1 MTATTRPGTSA
12 ATVETITM
20 PHGKLIDVH
29 RPAPGAGPWGTAPPP
44 VVLLWHGVG
53 PDERDVMR
61 PLAEAV
67 AREGVLVLVP
77 DWRSD
82 EPDGGRAQLLASLE
96 FARARAAGLGG
107 DPERFVLAGWS
118 AGGSAAVGVA
128 LRPDV
133 AGGRRP
139 AAVVS
144 IASRYDLPNRTTGT
158 VPLTD
163 LTDPAGAPETSAVPI
178 TLVHGTADTL
188 IPAERSRDVR
198 DALAAR
204 DRPVLLEEPATDHA
218 GVIMTEYDPAA
229 GRCRPSEDPG
239 VLAAGRTT
247 ARAIVRAAGRA

>member
-1 MTATTRPGTSA
+1 MTATARPDTSA
-12 ATVETITM
+12 ETVTM
-20 PHGKLIDVH
+20 PHGKALDVH
-29 RPAPGAGPWGTAPPP
+29 RPAPGAVRPP

-67 AREGVLVLVP
+67 AREGLLVLVP

-96 FARARAAGLGG
+96 FARARAAELGG
-107 DPERFVLAGWS
+107 DPGRFVLAGWS

-128 LRPDV
+128 LRPDI
-133 AGGRRP
+133 AGGPRP

-158 VPLTD
+158 VPLADLAD
-163 LTDPAGAPETSAVPI
+163 LTDLAETSVVPI
-178 TLVHGTADTL
+178 SLVHGTADAL
-188 IPAERSRDVR
+188 IPAERSQELR

-204 DRPVLLEEPATDHA
+204 HWPVLLEEPVTDHA

-239 VLAAGRTT
+239 VLTAGRTT
-247 ARAIVRAAGRA
+247 ARTIARAAGRTAGRA

>member
-1 MTATTRPGTSA
+1 
-12 ATVETITM
+12 M
-20 PHGKLIDVH
+20 PHGKSLDVH
-29 RPAPGAGPWGTAPPP
+29 RPAPGAGRPP

-67 AREGVLVLVP
+67 AREGLLVLVP

-96 FARARAAGLGG
+96 FARARAAELGG
-107 DPERFVLAGWS
+107 DPERLVLAGWS

-128 LRPDV
+128 LRPEV
-133 AGGRRP
+133 AAGHRP
-139 AAVVS
+139 MAVVS

-158 VPLTD
+158 VPLADLTD
-163 LTDPAGAPETSAVPI
+163 LTEATGLAEATPAPMI
-178 TLVHGTADTL
+178 TLVHGTADAL
-188 IPAERSRDVR
+188 IPAARSRELR

-204 DRPVLLEEPATDHA
+204 HWPVALEEPVTDHA

-229 GRCRPSEDPG
+229 GRCRSSENPG
-239 VLAAGRTT
+239 VLAAGRAT
-247 ARAIVRAAGRA
+247 ARAIARAAETQ

>member
-1 MTATTRPGTSA
+1 MTATARPDTSA
-12 ATVETITM
+12 ETVTM
-20 PHGKLIDVH
+20 PHGKSLDVH
-29 RPAPGAGPWGTAPPP
+29 RPAPGAVRPP

-67 AREGVLVLVP
+67 AREGLLVLVP

-82 EPDGGRAQLLASLE
+82 EPDGGRGQLLASLE

-118 AGGSAAVGVA
+118 AGGAAAVGVA
-128 LRPDV
+128 LRPDIV
-133 AGGRRP
+133 GGRRP

-158 VPLTD
+158 VPLAD
-163 LTDPAGAPETSAVPI
+163 LADLAEASAVPV
-178 TLVHGTADTL
+178 TLVHGTADAL
-188 IPAERSRDVR
+188 IPAERSRELR

-204 DRPVLLEEPATDHA
+204 HRPVLLEEPVTDHA

-239 VLAAGRTT
+239 VLAAGRRT
-247 ARAIVRAAGRA
+247 ARAIARAAEGAAGKA

>member
-1 MTATTRPGTSA
+1 MTVTTR
-12 ATVETITM
+12 TM
-20 PHGKLIDVH
+20 PHGKLIDIH
-29 RPAPGAGPWGTAPPP
+29 HPAPGTAHVP

-128 LRPDV
+128 LRPDIV
-133 AGGRRP
+133 GGRRP

-158 VPLTD
+158 APLTD
-163 LTDPAGAPETSAVPI
+163 LTDLTGVPETPAVPV

-188 IPAERSRDVR
+188 IPAERSRDLR

-229 GRCRPSEDPG
+229 ARCRPSEDPG

-247 ARAIVRAAGRA
+247 ARAIARAAGRA